1 MKFLRSSTIDVMMG
15 KPNFANIPKTTRN
28 AINIQNN
35 SPRSGLRID
44 GRFKESISQII
55 QLHQG
60 EIYAPQKTGGVVELQ
75 K

>member
-1 MKFLRSSTIDVMMG
+1 MTG
-15 KPNFANIPKTTRN
+15 KPNFAKIPNTTRN

-55 QLHQG
+55 QPHQG
-60 EIYAPQKTGGVVELQ
+60 VLRSRKTVASLMDFAICVDEVE
-75 K
+75 